1 MYQLWAD
8 PSLDQSMKNFKG
20 EIEQKVLD
28 SMRTT
33 AEGIQ
38 LCDVNINLRSGLSN
52 LSDSLKKT
60 WRHSGIA

>member
-1 MYQLWAD
+1 
-8 PSLDQSMKNFKG
+8 MKNFKG

-38 LCDVNINLRSGLSN
+38 LCDVNKFESVYQTFRFTE
-52 LSDSLKKT
+52 KT